1 MRPRFL
7 LFFFFCLLF
16 FCGGDLATKDDL
28 TKQKKEFQ
36 EELKKIKNDLL
47 ERQMNLGEEILSL
60 QNKIEEIS
68 GNLSLQDYQSMQQGE
83 KINLLEENLLALKKR
98 NFEEFASLNK
108 SLDTLQNALLR
119 LKKKIEQLSS
129 SQEKSSLSSKQD
141 RERIEKKINIFLEE
155 VTKENNRLRKR
166 IAKLEKT
173 VYLVGIYHT
182 VKPGENVSLIAQKY
196 KTSIAEII
204 KANKL
209 EDPEILSVG
218 QRLFIP
224 KK

>member
-1 MRPRFL
+1 MVTQN
-7 LFFFFCLLF
+7 
-16 FCGGDLATKDDL
+16 DLI
-28 TKQKKEFQ
+28 KQKKEFQ

-68 GNLSLQDYQSMQQGE
+68 GNLSLQDYQLTQQGE
-83 KINLLEENLLALKKR
+83 KINLLEENLLALKKKD
-98 NFEEFASLNK
+98 FKEFASLNK
-108 SLDTLQNALLR
+108 NLDNLQNALLQI
-119 LKKKIEQLSS
+119 KKKIEQLSS
-129 SQEKSSLSSKQD
+129 SQEKSSLSSKED

-173 VYLVGIYHT
+173 VYLVGTYHT
-182 VKPGENVSLIAQKY
+182 VKPGETLSLIAQKY

-209 EDPEILSVG
+209 ENPEMLSVG

>member
-1 MRPRFL
+1 MRLKFL
-7 LFFFFCLLF
+7 LSLLVLLF
-16 FCGGDLATKDDL
+16 FCAGDLVTQNDL
-28 TKQKKEFQ
+28 IEQKKEFQ
-36 EELKKIKNDLL
+36 EELKKIKNNLL
-47 ERQMNLGEEILSL
+47 ERQMNLSEEILSL

-68 GNLSLQDYQSMQQGE
+68 GNLSLQDYQSTQQGK
-83 KINLLEENLLALKKR
+83 KINLLEESLLALKKKD
-98 NFEEFASLNK
+98 FEEFASLNK
-108 SLDTLQNALLR
+108 NLDNLQNALLQ

-129 SQEKSSLSSKQD
+129 SQEKSFLSSKED

-173 VYLVGIYHT
+173 VYLVGTYHT
-182 VKPGENVSLIAQKY
+182 VKPGESLSLIAQKY
-196 KTSIAEII
+196 KVSIEEII

-209 EDPEILSVG
+209 EDPEMLSVG

>member
-1 MRPRFL
+1 
-7 LFFFFCLLF
+7 
-16 FCGGDLATKDDL
+16 LATKDDL

-68 GNLSLQDYQSMQQGE
+68 GNLSLQDYQSTQQGE

-98 NFEEFASLNK
+98 NFEEFVSLNK

-119 LKKKIEQLSS
+119 LKKNIEQLSS
-129 SQEKSSLSSKQD
+129 SQEKSSLSSKED

-182 VKPGENVSLIAQKY
+182 VKPGESVSLIAQKY
-196 KTSIAEII
+196 KTSTAEII

-209 EDPEILSVG
+209 EDPEMLSVG

>member
-1 MRPRFL
+1 M
-7 LFFFFCLLF
+7 
-16 FCGGDLATKDDL
+16 ATKDDL
-28 TKQKKEFQ
+28 TKQKEEFQ

-68 GNLSLQDYQSMQQGE
+68 GNLSLQDYQSTQQGE
-83 KINLLEENLLALKKR
+83 KINLLEENLLALKKKD
-98 NFEEFASLNK
+98 FEEFASLNK
-108 SLDTLQNALLR
+108 NLDNLQNALLR

-129 SQEKSSLSSKQD
+129 SQEKSSLSSKED

-209 EDPEILSVG
+209 ENPEILSVG

>member
-1 MRPRFL
+1 
-7 LFFFFCLLF
+7 
-16 FCGGDLATKDDL
+16 LATKDDL

-68 GNLSLQDYQSMQQGE
+68 GNLSLQDYQSTQQGG
-83 KINLLEENLLALKKR
+83 KIKLLEENLLALKKKD
-98 NFEEFASLNK
+98 FEEFASLNK
-108 SLDTLQNALLR
+108 NLDNLQNALLR

>member
-1 MRPRFL
+1 MRLKFL
-7 LFFFFCLLF
+7 LSLFVLLF
-16 FCGGDLATKDDL
+16 LCGGDLVTQNDL
-28 TKQKKEFQ
+28 IKQKKEFQ
-36 EELKKIKNDLL
+36 EELKKIKNELL
-47 ERQMNLGEEILSL
+47 ERQMNLSEEILSL
-60 QNKIEEIS
+60 QNKIEEVT
-68 GNLSLQDYQSMQQGE
+68 GNLSLQNYQLTQQGE
-83 KINLLEENLLALKKR
+83 KIKLLEENLLALKKK
-98 NFEEFASLNK
+98 NFEGFSSLNK
-108 SLDTLQNALLR
+108 NLDNLQNALLQ

-129 SQEKSSLSSKQD
+129 SQEKSSLSSKED

-173 VYLVGIYHT
+173 VYLVGTYHT
-182 VKPGENVSLIAQKY
+182 VKPGESLSLIAQKY